1 MPGPWGHAIELL
13 RKSKGLTRDRA
24 AKRAKMTA
32 TTFGRIERGQHTQ
45 TQKLQAIADAFGVN
59 IDEVLHKDLLRGEAV
74 TGNTTL
80 PSGAQLQNGPY
91 RPVQID
97 PSAAVADLQTQVH
110 VLQQQLAA
118 IVAEQEIRN
127 RRRRKRLSIARERK
141 QKRTKDARKPRKTN
155 AG

>member
-1 MPGPWGHAIELL
+1 MPGPWGNAIELL
-13 RKSKGLTRDRA
+13 RKAKGLTRDRA
-24 AKRAKMTA
+24 AKRAKMTP

-59 IDEVLHKDLLRGEAV
+59 IDEVLHKNLLRGDVAS
-74 TGNTTL
+74 GNTTVPL
-80 PSGAQLQNGPY
+80 GTQVPNGPY

-97 PSAAVADLQTQVH
+97 PSADVAELKSQVQL
-110 VLQQQLAA
+110 LQQQLAA

-127 RRRRKRLSIARERK
+127 RRRRKRLSAARERK
-141 QKRTKDARKPRKTN
+141 QKRIKDARKPRKTN